1 MWRKLSNLQILNFFI
16 LLFHYFLMNLIIFA
30 HPEPKNSHN
39 GKILEIVKEKLD
51 QTNQKYKIIDLY
63 AEEFDPKVNK
73 KEWEGKTGDKTVEK
87 YQNLVK
93 EATRMIFIYPVW
105 WYGAPAILKGF
116 FDRVFTNGFA
126 YNFEKEQMIHKIGK
140 VCFGSLCGTK
150 MFYPIFN
157 SFLPVKRHLEGKKAF
172 IIRTYGGEREAKELY
187 GCATEY
193 NVDKAIL
200 ELCGIKVEKVEWFKV
215 RGNNFEV
222 PQEIREKIGKTL
234 SKNG

>member
-1 MWRKLSNLQILNFFI
+1 MK
-16 LLFHYFLMNLIIFA
+16 NLIIFA
-30 HPEPKNSHN
+30 HPESKNSHN
-39 GKILEIVKEKLD
+39 GKILQIVKEKLEENKEE
-51 QTNQKYKIIDLY
+51 TTIIDLY
-63 AEEFDPKVNK
+63 GEKFDPLVS
-73 KEWEGKTGDKTVEK
+73 KEEWSGIQNKTVQK

-93 EATRMIFIYPVW
+93 EAHRLIFIYPVW

-126 YNFEKEQMIHKIGK
+126 YNFQKEEAIHKIGK
-140 VCFGSLCGTK
+140 MCFGPLCGTK

-157 SFLPVKRHLEGKKAF
+157 SFLPVKRHLQGKSAL
-172 IIRTYGGEREAKELY
+172 IIRTYGGEKEAKELY

-222 PQEIREKIGKTL
+222 PKEIRGEIENKL
-234 SKNG
+234 SK